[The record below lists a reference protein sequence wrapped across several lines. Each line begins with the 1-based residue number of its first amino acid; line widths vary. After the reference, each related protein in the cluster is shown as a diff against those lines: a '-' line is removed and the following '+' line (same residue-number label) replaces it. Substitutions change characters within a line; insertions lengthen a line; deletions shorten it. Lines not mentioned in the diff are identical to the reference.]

1 MDIRD
6 EIPSRKGKLKVDS
19 SFTKADEAVEV
30 FEELEDEEV
39 GFDKEVEDER
49 VSDKEGND
57 AEEGVFDEEDEDYE
71 AHESKDNKESKE
83 DKGSKEVDE
92 TSELMR
98 WLRKVQR
105 VRRRALFQSLRNG
118 SMFMILILCLK
129 KRRTLPYSLF
139 SSIRDSQVDMKSFLS
154 NVGFSSLHNVFIDT
168 LPARLAR
175 FVVRA
180 FTSLSY
186 EFKVDKVIIYV
197 TLEKVHKILEVP
209 LGETSIFDLPEIPLD
224 DLFVKLWFK
233 KFHPKPLTDI
243 HTSDIARKLVL
254 AKRVDFM
261 FKVNFLVLFANVMG
275 TADTMKVIVNLTVLR
290 CIHEDTN
297 ISKIDWCGVITNVFK
312 IVQNRTVNG

>member
-6 EIPSRKGKLKVDS
+6 EIPSRKGKLKVNS
-19 SFTKADEAVEV
+19 SFTKAEEAVEV

-39 GFDKEVEDER
+39 GSDKEVEDER

-57 AEEGVFDEEDEDYE
+57 AEEGVSDEEDEDYE
-71 AHESKDNKESKE
+71 AHEIKDNKESKE
-83 DKGSKEVDE
+83 DKGSEEVDE
-92 TSELMR
+92 TSKANEVV
-98 WLRKVQR
+98 KK
-105 VRRRALFQSLRNG
+105 NEKP
-118 SMFMILILCLK
+118 LK
-129 KRRTLPYSLF
+129 NKKKHAKQGKDVKKKTKKPPTPAH
-139 SSIRDSQVDMKSFLS
+139 IEVIDMKSFLS

-186 EFKVDKVIIYV
+186 EFKLDKVIIYV
-197 TLEKVHKILEVP
+197 TLEKVHKILGVP

-243 HTSDIARKLVL
+243 HTFDIARKLVL

-261 FKVNFLVLFANVMG
+261 FKVNFLVLFINVMG
-275 TADTMKVIVNLTVLR
+275 TADTMKVIVNLTILR
-290 CIHEDTN
+290 CIREDTN
-297 ISKIDWCGVITNVFK
+297 ISRID
-312 IVQNRTVNG
+312 